1 MSLNKNSIKRE
12 NIIERFGKRSPLFSD
27 MPVEDATGNGK
38 AISMG
43 DVLKT
48 KIGETKKSV
57 KAFLEYRMEIL
68 QQICGSELSM
78 SPS

>member
-1 MSLNKNSIKRE
+1 
-12 NIIERFGKRSPLFSD
+12 